1 MRLQIGLIFIFLT
14 SFNYAQSNLEPSVD
28 STSKL
33 AHYTLDMMRV
43 VQGSIQFG
51 REWNLG
57 KNKSLKTC
65 ILFTWAQSKGLA
77 KPYLNAQKFTYTDEQ
92 AVKYNLNETELLGGG
107 LNLQWR
113 NYYSRKSKAMFE
125 RTGAY
130 SGPEVFFR
138 FCKVNALGNKLT
150 DLAAKPIDV
159 NRSLFLGFAGYS
171 VGYQKALFNNNLL
184 LDLYLSGGF
193 FISKY
198 DDEPSFTVRRK
209 AYQVDYT
216 GPYLNAG
223 IGLGFQ
229 F

>member
-92 AVKYNLNETELLGGG
+92 AVKYNLNE
-107 LNLQWR
+107 NCR
-113 NYYSRKSKAMFE
+113 NYETIGE
-125 RTGAY
+125 RA
-130 SGPEVFFR
+130 V
-138 FCKVNALGNKLT
+138 K
-150 DLAAKPIDV
+150 
-159 NRSLFLGFAGYS
+159 
-171 VGYQKALFNNNLL
+171 
-184 LDLYLSGGF
+184 LSG
-193 FISKY
+193 IKDKVYESSNICEKNLY
-198 DDEPSFTVRRK
+198 KLSN
-209 AYQVDYT
+209 Y
-216 GPYLNAG
+216 
-223 IGLGFQ
+223 
-229 F
+229 